1 MRSLLGKLLSQRIE
15 LRQLSAEVDLLRIAA
30 SQLVLH
36 AVDLD
41 CEFRCL
47 RLVLLVR
54 LGLFNEGLFHLDY
67 RGIQRILLL
76 LSGNDTRAARP
87 ASSGEGTAC
96 VDDLTVKRNDAESEI
111 VFLTEERRRVDIV
124 HDNGKPQQVAD
135 YVPVLL
141 VAVHEVACYALEA
154 LL

>member
-1 MRSLLGKLLSQRIE
+1 MLLKLHAELLNFNADLLVAAVELRHLPAEAVAALKQRPAVLLTVPDLNVERVDILLRSHLLEVYPGYLLGNLLA
-15 LRQLSAEVDLLRIAA
+15 LRSRRVALAAEVDLLRIAA

-87 ASSGEGTAC
+87 ASSGE
-96 VDDLTVKRNDAESEI
+96 
-111 VFLTEERRRVDIV
+111 
-124 HDNGKPQQVAD
+124 
-135 YVPVLL
+135 
-141 VAVHEVACYALEA
+141 
-154 LL
+154 